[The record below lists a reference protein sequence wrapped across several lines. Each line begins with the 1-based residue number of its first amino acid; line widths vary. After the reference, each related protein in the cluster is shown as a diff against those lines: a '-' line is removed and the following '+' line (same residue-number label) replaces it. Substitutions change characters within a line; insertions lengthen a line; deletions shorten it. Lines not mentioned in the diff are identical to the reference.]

1 MPSAREDYLLRL
13 IQQMAAL
20 ARRLRERLAG
30 GGADE
35 AAGVEREAADAITT
49 LLGPQATLLHALDAG
64 SAVRLAGGAERVGA
78 WIALLR
84 LQADAARARGE
95 GDRATRL
102 EARVAALEQA
112 GRTHFGDAGIPAP
125 PAPPAG

>member
-20 ARRLRERLAG
+20 ARRLRERLARG
-30 GGADE
+30 GPGE
-35 AAGVEREAADAITT
+35 AAAVEREAADATAT
-49 LLGPQATLLHALDAG
+49 LLGPQAPLLHALDAA

-84 LQADAARARGE
+84 LQADAARTRGD
-95 GDRATRL
+95 GDRAARL
-102 EARVAALEQA
+102 AARVASLEQA
-112 GRTHFGDAGIPAP
+112 GRAHFGDAGTPAP
-125 PAPPAG
+125 RAE